1 MDAENI
7 DALKSLLER
16 EVASGGDEHRI
27 RTIRAL
33 DFADMSSMAKQAR
46 ANARGALEGDA
57 PSQHDLSVHF
67 EEGLGVK
74 AEDQELSFYWS
85 KLAAEQD
92 FGPAQ
97 NNLANKY
104 AKGRGTLFDGKEAIR
119 LYRLSAEKKIPEA
132 LGNLGYCCLCGECL
146 ERDPVKAVELLNEAI
161 RLSEPGRQ
169 SGRAHYNLA
178 RCYERGD
185 GVRKDLDK
193 AVGHYR
199 KAVELGWEDAQ
210 TALRRLEA

>member
-1 MDAENI
+1 MDEKNI
-7 DALKSLLER
+7 STLKALLER
-16 EVASGGDEHRI
+16 EIASGGDER
-27 RTIRAL
+27 RVRSLRAL
-33 DFADMSSMAKQAR
+33 DLGDGSDEAKEARSDACEAFA
-46 ANARGALEGDA
+46 GDRVA
-57 PSQHDLSVHF
+57 QHNLSIRF
-67 EEGLGVK
+67 EEGIGVPK
-74 AEDQELSFYWS
+74 ADQELSFYWS

-92 FGPAQ
+92 FAPAQ

-104 AKGRGTLFDGKEAIR
+104 AKARGTLFDGKEAVR
-119 LYRLSAEKKIPEA
+119 LYRLSAAKKIPEA

-146 ERDPVKAVELLNEAI
+146 ERDPAKAVELLNEAI

-178 RCYERGD
+178 RCYEKGE
-185 GVRKDLDK
+185 GVGKDLDK
-193 AVGHYR
+193 AVELYR

>member
-7 DALKSLLER
+7 VALKSLLER
-16 EVASGGDEHRI
+16 EIASGGDER
-27 RTIRAL
+27 RVRSLRAL
-33 DFADMSSMAKQAR
+33 DLGDGSDEAKEARSDACEAFA
-46 ANARGALEGDA
+46 GDRVA
-57 PSQHDLSVHF
+57 QHNLSIRF
-67 EEGLGVK
+67 EEGIGVPK
-74 AEDQELSFYWS
+74 VDQELSYYWS

-119 LYRLSAEKKIPEA
+119 LYRLSAAKKIPEA

-185 GVRKDLDK
+185 GVGKDLDK